1 MKIEVWYTNNDHRGY
16 PMVDKD
22 TVREGDG
29 IMSFTFGEHKHEAH
43 IVLSNVNFVEAM
55 PEID

>member
-22 TVREGDG
+22 TVREGNG
-29 IMSFTFGEHKHEAH
+29 IMSFTFG
-43 IVLSNVNFVEAM
+43 
-55 PEID
+55 